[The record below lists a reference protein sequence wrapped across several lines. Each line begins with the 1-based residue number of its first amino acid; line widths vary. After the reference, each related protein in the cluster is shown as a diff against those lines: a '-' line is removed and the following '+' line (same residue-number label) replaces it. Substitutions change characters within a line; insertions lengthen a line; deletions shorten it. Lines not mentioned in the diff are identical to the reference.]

1 MSKFITYTS
10 NGVNYIVR
18 FSKNDGEERSNRIVF
33 KYELSDG
40 TTGTSAFTL
49 TQQSRKYFKWE
60 GETGNT
66 TNLGEV
72 EYNSGSGSKN
82 FTTNY
87 DNLSV
92 VCDSSWAR
100 GEINS
105 NTLTY
110 SFDENINTYSRVCT
124 FYIKSGNR
132 QIGVATLKQIGSEA
146 SKYLW
151 IVNQGN
157 TSINLNTSSNGG
169 NYSVQLLTNYDVSEL
184 RINGCED
191 IIESSSIT
199 NTKKLNIIVKQN
211 TSIEERECV
220 IIVSSDDKQVQIN
233 LKQSGEELMF
243 IFTDT
248 NSNIS
253 YLRFSD
259 SEGCFEKEFTTN
271 YSNLNYYTES
281 DIITEGSVVLSEG
294 LIKGNNNANDTTVGK
309 TGVIYVKS
317 GDEIVGTINLTQ
329 IAHGAYYFMF
339 DNDSTAST
347 IYTLATDTSISI
359 GIETNYILEDIKVE
373 LEEGNTLDLTP
384 NYTDVNIFNSTFS
397 INEGNATRTAIV
409 YFKHKTTNEL
419 LGKLIVNQYAE
430 ENKYFKWNKSNDKVL
445 EISTEGEET
454 SINEGFDTTYEN
466 VRFELEES
474 CDWITTFEIEGSSL
488 KVIFQTNET
497 GSERTAKF
505 KVKSNGQEI
514 SGCYLKLTQ
523 GVNGEFWFIID
534 DDEGEFYF
542 LVDE

>member
-82 FTTNY
+82 FITNY

-132 QIGVATLKQIGSEA
+132 QIGVATLKQTSSEA

-151 IVNQGN
+151 IVDQGN
-157 TSINLNTSSNGG
+157 SATTLNASSNGG
-169 NYSVQLLTNYDVSEL
+169 TYSIQLLTNYSINEL
-184 RINGCED
+184 TINGCD
-191 IIESSSIT
+191 SIVESSTIT
-199 NTKKLNIIVKQN
+199 NTKRLNIVVKQN
-211 TSIEERECV
+211 TSVEERECV
-220 IIVSSDDKQVQIN
+220 ITVSSDNKRVKVN
-233 LKQSGEELMF
+233 LKQSGEELFF
-243 IFTDT
+243 IFKDT
-248 NSNIS
+248 KSDIS
-253 YLRFSD
+253 EVRFIAEAGD
-259 SEGCFEKEFTTN
+259 TFFKIYETN
-271 YSNLNYYTES
+271 YSNLTLTTDS
-281 DIITEGSVVLSEG
+281 DIIYDGSLKFYVNSEG
-294 LIKGNNNANDTTVGK
+294 KTCLKGTNNANETTVTK
-309 TGVIYVKS
+309 RGVIYVKS

-397 INEGNATRTAIV
+397 INEGNETRTAIV
-409 YFKHKTTNEL
+409 YFKHTTTNEL
-419 LGKLIVNQYAE
+419 LGKLIVNQYADE
-430 ENKYFKWNKSNDKVL
+430 
-445 EISTEGEET
+445 
-454 SINEGFDTTYEN
+454 
-466 VRFELEES
+466 
-474 CDWITTFEIEGSSL
+474 
-488 KVIFQTNET
+488 
-497 GSERTAKF
+497 
-505 KVKSNGQEI
+505 
-514 SGCYLKLTQ
+514 
-523 GVNGEFWFIID
+523 GEFWFVID
-534 DDEGEFYF
+534 E
-542 LVDE
+542 